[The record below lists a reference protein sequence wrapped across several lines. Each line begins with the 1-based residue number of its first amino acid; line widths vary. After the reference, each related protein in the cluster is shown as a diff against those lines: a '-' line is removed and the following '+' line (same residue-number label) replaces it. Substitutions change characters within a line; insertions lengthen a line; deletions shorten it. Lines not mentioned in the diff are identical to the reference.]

1 MAKRSYPQSSSLI
14 EAFYYAADTFP
25 NKPYL
30 QYKEKDI
37 LINRTYPEIR
47 SLVQYLSTSLYQLG
61 VRNGDKV
68 AIISDNMWKWIVTDL
83 AILSLGAAD
92 VPRGSDSTTS
102 EVAYIIKHSDAKV
115 CFAENPTQAS
125 RIISNLESDSKLESV
140 ILLTGLPEDVT
151 SAIPQ
156 NLALYTF
163 DQLIYDGRQ
172 KYNSLKDKL

>member
-1 MAKRSYPQSSSLI
+1 MSRKRPYPQCSSLI
-14 EAFYYAADTFP
+14 DAFYYSADTYP

-30 QYKEKDI
+30 QYKEKDV
-37 LINRTYPEIR
+37 LVNRTYPEIR

-102 EVAYIIKHSDAKV
+102 EVAYIIKHNKRFICDNK
-115 CFAENPTQAS
+115 
-125 RIISNLESDSKLESV
+125 RSV
-140 ILLTGLPEDVT
+140 LDYRLIDFLRQYFWLP
-151 SAIPQ
+151 
-156 NLALYTF
+156 
-163 DQLIYDGRQ
+163 
-172 KYNSLKDKL
+172 SLVRHSLF